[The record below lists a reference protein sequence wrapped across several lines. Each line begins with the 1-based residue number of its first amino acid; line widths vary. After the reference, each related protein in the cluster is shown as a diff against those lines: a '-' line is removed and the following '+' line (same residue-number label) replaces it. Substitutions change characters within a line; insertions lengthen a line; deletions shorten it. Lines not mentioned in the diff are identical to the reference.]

1 MSPRKKRPATKSA
14 ACRDENE
21 NKARNDDDAAT
32 TTRSSPVA
40 DQRVGERETVR
51 RRHAHGDGDSDTWED
66 LKRLTRQQL
75 EFAGWIDEVET
86 RCRRIA
92 AETSGERGGDVTVRH
107 AQLLDGVRETMLRTV
122 PDHIKARV
130 LKDIRDKLLLMKGVD
145 DGRREREMA

>member
-1 MSPRKKRPATKSA
+1 MSPRKKRPSTKSA

-21 NKARNDDDAAT
+21 NKKARNDDDDAAT
-32 TTRSSPVA
+32 TTRSSP
-40 DQRVGERETVR
+40 
-51 RRHAHGDGDSDTWED
+51 DSDTWED

-75 EFAGWIDEVET
+75 EFAGWIDEAET

-92 AETSGERGGDVTVRH
+92 AEKAGERGGDVTVRH
-107 AQLLDGVRETMLRTV
+107 AQLLDGVRETMIRTV

-145 DGRREREMA
+145 DGR